1 MSGAG
6 DDRMDSPSGVVDGRW
21 RGIASFS
28 QSVLCLKEPF
38 NTKPLFGRVLARAC
52 ELLTERLGTVP
63 FVQVGANDGVHA
75 DHIFPFV
82 RSGKWTGVLV
92 EPAPKPFER
101 LIENYRDVVGLQF
114 AQVAISP
121 SEGRLPFYYVE
132 GDDGLS
138 SFSLDTILSHAP
150 KYDDLQG
157 MIRTLHVPTTTLD
170 ALCDDHGISAPAVIA
185 VDTEGT
191 DDVVLETFSIETRRP
206 ALVLFEHC
214 HLSADRSAA
223 LRDRLVAAGYR
234 LIHDRHDALAVADGT
249 FDAAEVD
256 FLADVV
262 ATARSNFPPE
272 AGLDSL

>member
-1 MSGAG
+1 MESPAG
-6 DDRMDSPSGVVDGRW
+6 VKGGRW

-28 QSVLCLKEPF
+28 QSVLCLKEPY
-38 NTKPLFGRVLARAC
+38 NTKPLFGRVVVRAC
-52 ELLTERLGTVP
+52 ELLTSRLGSVP

-92 EPAPKPFER
+92 EPAPIPFQR
-101 LIENYRDVVGLQF
+101 LRENYRDVAGLQF

-150 KYDDLQG
+150 KYEDLQG
-157 MIRTLHVPTTTLD
+157 MIRTLEVPTTTLD
-170 ALCDDHGISAPAVIA
+170 RLCDDHGIARPAVVA

-191 DDVVLETFSIETRRP
+191 DDLVLQTFSIERRRP
-206 ALVLFEHC
+206 ALILFEHC

-223 LRDRLVAAGYR
+223 LRHRLTVAGYR
-234 LIHDRHDALAVADGT
+234 LIHDRHDALAVLEGT
-249 FDAAEVD
+249 FEAAEID
-256 FLADVV
+256 FLADLISI
-262 ATARSNFPPE
+262 ARSNFPPDT
-272 AGLDSL
+272 GLDSL